1 MQETK
6 KWFAIRTI
14 PKWEKKVSVE
24 LARKQIQ
31 CYCPMHK
38 VQKQW
43 SDRRKIT
50 FEPLF
55 KSYLFLKL
63 SESEKKEVLATAG
76 VFNFVQWKGKP
87 AVIRDKEIEAIQRFL
102 YEFSATTIAFEEL
115 KPSDV
120 VLVKNGVFMDF
131 KGIVIDVAG
140 KKAKVLIERMGVTL
154 TATFDANTL
163 QKWQTTYG
171 EIK

>member
-6 KWFAIRTI
+6 KWYAIRTI

-24 LARKQIQ
+24 LSKKQIQ

-43 SDRRKIT
+43 SDRKKIT
-50 FEPLF
+50 VEPLF

-63 SESEKKEVLATAG
+63 SEIEKVSVLATAG

-102 YEFSATTIAFEEL
+102 YEFSETTIAFEPL
-115 KPSDV
+115 IPSDV
-120 VLVKNGVFMDF
+120 VLVKNGVFMDY

-163 QKWQTTYG
+163 QKLQATYG